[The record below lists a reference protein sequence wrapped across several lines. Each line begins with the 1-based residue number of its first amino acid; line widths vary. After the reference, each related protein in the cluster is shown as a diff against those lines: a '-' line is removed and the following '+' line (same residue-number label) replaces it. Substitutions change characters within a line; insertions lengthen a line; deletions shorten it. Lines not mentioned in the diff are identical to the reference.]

1 MKVKEQLKILQAFKE
16 GKKIQRIPAGGIG
29 YYTWEDIS
37 GDHQFDFNHFEYRI
51 KPKVTHR
58 AYSVAELE
66 SDSSGMIPAVK
77 EISTG
82 IIYTIAAIDGTDVY
96 ILQKDGST
104 KRFSTIE
111 MLDLFTWRDGEVFG
125 VKNDGV
131 VKMAGIEKQ

>member
-1 MKVKEQLKILQAFKE
+1 
-16 GKKIQRIPAGGIG
+16 
-29 YYTWEDIS
+29 
-37 GDHQFDFNHFEYRI
+37 
-51 KPKVTHR
+51 
-58 AYSVAELE
+58 
-66 SDSSGMIPAVK
+66 MIPAVK

>member
-1 MKVKEQLKILQAFKE
+1 MGIKKQLRILQAFKE
-16 GKKIQRIPAGGIG
+16 GKKIQRIHAGGIG
-29 YYTWEDIS
+29 YYSWEDVS
-37 GDHQFDFNHFEYRI
+37 GDHSFDFVHFEYRI
-51 KPKVTHR
+51 KPEVIYR

-82 IIYTIAAIDGTDVY
+82 IIYTIAVIDGTDVY
-96 ILQKDGST
+96 LQQKDGST

-125 VKNDGV
+125 VKIDGC
-131 VKMAGIEKQ
+131 ENN